1 MANCSTFMSANC
13 IYWASER
20 QVEPV
25 GLVPSPCTRRVAVAC
40 CIWLL
45 PAGAVT
51 AQPPPQPPPPSDLPV
66 IVAIGEAIVRRAPD
80 RAFITVSVE
89 TRAKSPRDAQ
99 RLNAEAMTAVH
110 QRLTGA
116 RMPSDAI
123 RTAGYDLQQE
133 FDFVHGRRVPREY
146 LARNTLEVRVDEVS
160 RAGEIM
166 DIVVQGGATSLTGV
180 RFDLQD
186 RTSAEREAL
195 RLAVAD
201 ARARADAAAAGAG
214 RSVDRVIRI
223 DDSREGGFP
232 PPRPMVAM
240 ARTAEAVQTPVDPG
254 LIEIH
259 SRVSLTVSMK

>member
-1 MANCSTFMSANC
+1 MKRF
-13 IYWASER
+13 
-20 QVEPV
+20 
-25 GLVPSPCTRRVAVAC
+25 AVAWC
-40 CIWLL
+40 VLLL
-45 PAGAVT
+45 PVAAVS
-51 AQPPPQPPPPSDLPV
+51 AQQPPPPPSDLPL
-66 IVAIGEAIVRRAPD
+66 IVAVGEAVVRRAPD

-99 RLNAEAMTAVH
+99 RLNAEAMTAVQ
-110 QRLTGA
+110 QRLAAA
-116 RMPSDAI
+116 RLPKDAVH
-123 RTAGYDLQQE
+123 TAGYDLQQE
-133 FDFVHGRRVPREY
+133 FDFNQGRRIPREY
-146 LARNTLEVRVDEVS
+146 LARNTLEVRVDEVT

-166 DIVVQGGATSLTGV
+166 DLVVQVGATSLTGI

-214 RSVDRVIRI
+214 RTVDRVIRI
-223 DDSREGGFP
+223 DDSREGGVP
-232 PPRPMVAM
+232 PPRPLAY
-240 ARTAEAVQTPVDPG
+240 ARTAEAAAQTPVEPG